1 MTARG
6 TTKNTKKKNK
16 PTRVSV
22 LSPATMT
29 KQQSSLYACNRDNE
43 MMTKAKVS
51 FFLFL
56 SISFLSF
63 FSICVCGVC
72 LDDRRGRDAI
82 TADKSVLVVV
92 VAATILGSRRS
103 GQQLMAHGPARGQQG
118 QVATKPIL

>member
-56 SISFLSF
+56 FFLSF
-63 FSICVCGVC
+63 LFVSVACVWMIG
-72 LDDRRGRDAI
+72 GE
-82 TADKSVLVVV
+82 
-92 VAATILGSRRS
+92 G
-103 GQQLMAHGPARGQQG
+103 MP
-118 QVATKPIL
+118 